1 MFKTFLHIILWGAAI
16 ALILF
21 SLGFSARQYR
31 QTRCVGLVVNVSDS
45 AQYRFIDNDDV
56 ERWIEKK
63 YNGVFGKRLD
73 SINTRAI
80 EAGLEK
86 LQAIGHAQVYTT
98 LASRTGR
105 DKGGSLVVRIE
116 QRKPIFR
123 VFTSGLDYYMDNEG
137 NVMNWTPK
145 YTARVILVGG
155 SVSRKFA
162 RETLV
167 PLVSYIGSDDF
178 LKAQIDQIYVDD
190 DGDLTMIPRIGDQRI
205 EFGKADGYQ
214 IKFRN
219 LKALY
224 TEGFRHGGWS
234 KYKCINLKYRNQ
246 IVCTKK

>member
-1 MFKTFLHIILWGAAI
+1 MFKKFLHIILWGAAI
-16 ALILF
+16 VLIVF
-21 SLGFSARQYR
+21 SLGFSARKYR
-31 QTRCVGLVVNVSDS
+31 QTRCVGLVVDVSDS
-45 AQYRFIDNDDV
+45 AQYRFIDNEDV
-56 ERWIEKK
+56 EKWIEKK

-73 SINTRAI
+73 SINTRTI
-80 EAGLEK
+80 EEGLEK
-86 LQAIGHAQVYTT
+86 LQAIGRAQVYTT
-98 LASRTGR
+98 LASSTG

-116 QRKPIFR
+116 QRRPIFR

-155 SVSRKFA
+155 SVTRKFA

-167 PLVSYIGSDDF
+167 PLVSYIDSDDF

-190 DGDLTMIPRIGDQRI
+190 DSDLTMIPRIGDQRI
-205 EFGKADGYQ
+205 EFGKADDYR

-234 KYKCINLKYRNQ
+234 KYKSINLKYRNQ

>member
-1 MFKTFLHIILWGAAI
+1 MFKRFLHIILWGATV

-21 SLGFSARQYR
+21 SLGFSARKYR
-31 QTRCVGLVVNVSDS
+31 QTRCVDLVVNVSDS

-56 ERWIEKK
+56 EKWIEKK

-73 SINTRAI
+73 SINTRTI
-80 EAGLEK
+80 EDGLEK
-86 LQAIGHAQVYTT
+86 LQAIGKAEVYTT
-98 LASRTGR
+98 LASNKGN
-105 DKGGSLVVRIE
+105 KGGSLVVRIE
-116 QRKPIFR
+116 QRRPIFR

-155 SVSRKFA
+155 SVTRKFA
-162 RETLV
+162 KETLV
-167 PLVSYIGSDDF
+167 TLVSYINSDDF

-190 DGDLTMIPRIGDQRI
+190 DSDLTMIPRIGDQRI
-205 EFGKADGYQ
+205 EFGKADDYQ

-224 TEGFRHGGWS
+224 TEGFRQGGWS
-234 KYKCINLKYRNQ
+234 KYKTINLKYRNQ